1 MAAAVVFPSRHSRP
15 MDRPLRTVRWLAAA
29 LFAGVFSRAGE
40 PAPAAAGPVV
50 ELPAFV
56 ITETKPGGAP
66 WRYARAE
73 GFEIISQVGD
83 DSTQAVFEALWR
95 GPRLTL
101 PPEFH
106 PRLSTPTAVI
116 IFDQDPDRGSGPGA
130 LGSVR
135 LPTEQSAHWT
145 NVIKRTQPDREV
157 FSVNLR
163 GRYFTRS
170 STFRFDLH
178 TLLRLRTPAP
188 PPWVHEALYGAYG
201 IYREGIDYPERG
213 THSSIVRALWCEE
226 RELMRAEQLAGPALD
241 FFLTPPEKRKG
252 SLAVRPPLFDA
263 IADPAGLWNGGLP
276 GDTRA
281 PAENARWAATCALF
295 ARWALYARDGAR
307 RDGFWRLVNASSSRP
322 VDETVFRECLGLGFA
337 EARAELAWYLPIAI
351 TEVANRAVE
360 PLRPPRLQ
368 IRPAT
373 AAEVARV
380 RGDWERGE
388 AAILAG
394 SHPEISARY
403 AAQAGRTLRTAHAAN
418 PDDAELAAALG
429 LLEFESG
436 DNARALELLTAAT
449 AGGQSR
455 PRAWFT
461 LAHLR
466 LLGAGPARGSP
477 PLTAAEAAPILAP
490 LQEAWR
496 LEPAMAVTYELLA
509 ELWRRCPELPAA
521 ETATRLREGQR
532 RFPRDT
538 RLLLAAFRAC
548 VERGARAEALAMLDE
563 GLPLVTDPVMRDRLQ
578 RTREALAAAAGK
590 PR

>member
-1 MAAAVVFPSRHSRP
+1 MPLSLRP
-15 MDRPLRTVRWLAAA
+15 VRLLAAA
-29 LFAGVFSRAGE
+29 LLAGSCARAA
-40 PAPAAAGPVV
+40 APAAPAASGPVV

-56 ITETKPGGAP
+56 ITETRPGGAP

-83 DSTQAVFEALWR
+83 DSSQAVFEALWR

-101 PPEFH
+101 PPRFQ
-106 PRLSTPTAVI
+106 PRLSTPTAVV
-116 IFDQDPDRGSGPGA
+116 IFDQDPDRGSGPGS

-157 FSVNLR
+157 FCVNLR

-213 THSSIVRALWCEE
+213 THASIVRALWCEE

-241 FFLTPPEKRKG
+241 FFVTPPEKRKG
-252 SLAVRPPLFDA
+252 TLAAPPPLLAA
-263 IADPAGLWNGGLP
+263 IPELAGLWDGGLP

-281 PAENARWAATCALF
+281 PADNARWAATCALL
-295 ARWALYARDGAR
+295 ARWALHARDGLR
-307 RDGFWRLVNASSSRP
+307 RDGFWRLVEASAARP
-322 VDETVFRECLGLGFA
+322 VDEAVFRECLGLGFA
-337 EARAELAWYLPIAI
+337 EARAELAWFLPLAL
-351 TEVANRAVE
+351 TEVASRAVE
-360 PLRPPRLQ
+360 PLRPPRLEF
-368 IRPAT
+368 RPAT
-373 AAEVARV
+373 PAEVARV

-394 SHPEISARY
+394 SHPELAARY
-403 AAQAGRTLRTAHAAN
+403 AAQAGRTLRPAHASH
-418 PDDAELAAALG
+418 PDDAELAGVLG
-429 LLEFESG
+429 LLEFEAG
-436 DNARALELLTAAT
+436 DHPRALELLTAAT
-449 AGGQSR
+449 AGGQAR

-466 LLGAGPARGSP
+466 LLGAGPARGGP
-477 PLTAAEAAPILAP
+477 PLTAAEAAPILGP
-490 LQEAWR
+490 LREAWR
-496 LEPAMAVTYELLA
+496 LEPALVGTYELLA

-521 ETATRLREGQR
+521 ETIERLREGQR

-538 RLLLAAFRAC
+538 RLVLAAFRAC
-548 VERGARAEALAMLDE
+548 LERGARAEALAMLDE
-563 GLPLVTDPVMRDRLQ
+563 ALPLVTEPALRDRLR
-578 RTREALAAAAGK
+578 RTREALAAAVAK
-590 PR
+590 PS

>member
-1 MAAAVVFPSRHSRP
+1 MDQPTRIVRSLAVAA
-15 MDRPLRTVRWLAAA
+15 LAALGA
-29 LFAGVFSRAGE
+29 RAAE
-40 PAPAAAGPVV
+40 PTPAAAGPVV

-56 ITETKPGGAP
+56 ITETRPGGAP
-66 WRYARAE
+66 WRYARGE

-101 PPEFH
+101 PPGFH
-106 PRLSTPTAVI
+106 PRISTPTAVI
-116 IFDQDPDRGSGPGA
+116 IFDQDPDRGAGPGA

-135 LPTEQSAHWT
+135 LATEQTAHWT
-145 NVIKRTQPDREV
+145 NVIKRTLPDREV

-170 STFRFDLH
+170 STFRFDLR

-213 THSSIVRALWCEE
+213 THSELVRALWCEE
-226 RELMRAEQLAGPALD
+226 RELIRAEQLAGVALD
-241 FFLTPPEKRKG
+241 FFLTPPERRKG
-252 SLAVRPPLFDA
+252 TLAAAPALLGAV
-263 IADPAGLWNGGLP
+263 ADPAGLWDGGQP
-276 GDTRA
+276 GDVRG
-281 PAENARWAATCALF
+281 PADNARWAATCALL

-307 RDGFWRLVNASSSRP
+307 RDGFWRLVDASSARP

-337 EARAELAWYLPIAI
+337 EARVELAWYLPIAI
-351 TEVANRAVE
+351 TEVATRAVE

-368 IRPAT
+368 VRPAT
-373 AAEVARV
+373 STEVARV

-388 AAILAG
+388 ASILAG
-394 SHPEISARY
+394 SHPEIAARY
-403 AAQAGRTLRTAHAAN
+403 AAQAGRTLRAAHAAD
-418 PDDAELAAALG
+418 PEDAELTAVLG

-449 AGGQSR
+449 AGGHAR

-466 LLGAGPARGSP
+466 MLAAGPARGGP
-477 PLTAAEAAPILAP
+477 PLTGGEAAPVLAA
-490 LQEAWR
+490 LQEAWK

-509 ELWRRCPELPAA
+509 ELWRRCPSLPAA
-521 ETATRLREGQR
+521 EMIARLREGQR

-538 RLLLAAFRAC
+538 RLVLAAFRAA
-548 VERGARAEALAMLDE
+548 VERGARAEALAMLDDS
-563 GLPLVTDPVMRDRLQ
+563 LPLVTEPALRERLR
-578 RTREALAAAAGK
+578 RTREALAAAVAK
-590 PR
+590 PE

>member
-178 TLLRLRTPAP
+178 TLLRLRRRPGCTKPCTGP
-188 PPWVHEALYGAYG
+188 TGSTG
-201 IYREGIDYPERG
+201 RG
-213 THSSIVRALWCEE
+213 SIIPS
-226 RELMRAEQLAGPALD
+226 AGH
-241 FFLTPPEKRKG
+241 
-252 SLAVRPPLFDA
+252 
-263 IADPAGLWNGGLP
+263 
-276 GDTRA
+276 TRA
-281 PAENARWAATCALF
+281 SCAPC
-295 ARWALYARDGAR
+295 GAR
-307 RDGFWRLVNASSSRP
+307 SAS
-322 VDETVFRECLGLGFA
+322 
-337 EARAELAWYLPIAI
+337 
-351 TEVANRAVE
+351 
-360 PLRPPRLQ
+360 
-368 IRPAT
+368 
-373 AAEVARV
+373 
-380 RGDWERGE
+380 
-388 AAILAG
+388 
-394 SHPEISARY
+394 
-403 AAQAGRTLRTAHAAN
+403 
-418 PDDAELAAALG
+418 
-429 LLEFESG
+429 
-436 DNARALELLTAAT
+436 
-449 AGGQSR
+449 
-455 PRAWFT
+455 
-461 LAHLR
+461 
-466 LLGAGPARGSP
+466 
-477 PLTAAEAAPILAP
+477 
-490 LQEAWR
+490 
-496 LEPAMAVTYELLA
+496 
-509 ELWRRCPELPAA
+509 
-521 ETATRLREGQR
+521 
-532 RFPRDT
+532 
-538 RLLLAAFRAC
+538 
-548 VERGARAEALAMLDE
+548 
-563 GLPLVTDPVMRDRLQ
+563 
-578 RTREALAAAAGK
+578 
-590 PR
+590 